1 MLLWIFTIAY
11 KLFVKMRSWVLIS
24 FLSIAMFV
32 VDLLLMSY
40 LNYLVLVL
48 KNLMVVTDGSILLL
62 IYVFVL
68 KHYFGMATQSLLWN
82 SVKKFLTCGLIG
94 LTISD
99 RYASIVPVRGAS
111 MSPTF
116 NPQARNFTGTFLE
129 R

>member
-1 MLLWIFTIAY
+1 
-11 KLFVKMRSWVLIS
+11 
-24 FLSIAMFV
+24 
-32 VDLLLMSY
+32 
-40 LNYLVLVL
+40 
-48 KNLMVVTDGSILLL
+48 
-62 IYVFVL
+62 
-68 KHYFGMATQSLLWN
+68 MATQSLLWN